1 MKSEVSKEHVEQFR
15 NKLLTCLTKHKEELD
30 SIETVVWKKE
40 NSFAL
45 WWNSKFSKLWEM
57 TVYDKDVVARNSLRY
72 GFQRIGLKSRIEK
85 QSTLLERLDYAIRNN
100 VGVVFEDSDYNLLK

>member
-1 MKSEVSKEHVEQFR
+1 MKSEVRIEHIAQFR
-15 NKLLTCLTKHKEELD
+15 NKLLTSLIQNKKELD
-30 SIETVVWKKE
+30 NIETVVWKKE

-45 WWNSKFSKLWEM
+45 WWNSKFSKVWEM

-85 QSTLLERLDYAIRNN
+85 QSTLLERLDYAIRSN